1 MSNFEAAFRFIS
13 GKRERTNGMTTFLR
27 YLFFGI
33 LALSAC
39 QNQKPEGILTKAE
52 MADLLLEVYLSEA
65 IMGAAPVSRDSAL
78 KLFYPREK
86 VILEKRGL
94 TDSVLKVNY
103 QYYLQRPNEMDEILG
118 AVVDSLTLREQRLL
132 NKTK

>member
-1 MSNFEAAFRFIS
+1 
-13 GKRERTNGMTTFLR
+13 
-27 YLFFGI
+27 
-33 LALSAC
+33 
-39 QNQKPEGILTKAE
+39 

-65 IMGAAPVSRDSAL
+65 IIGAAPVSRDSAL